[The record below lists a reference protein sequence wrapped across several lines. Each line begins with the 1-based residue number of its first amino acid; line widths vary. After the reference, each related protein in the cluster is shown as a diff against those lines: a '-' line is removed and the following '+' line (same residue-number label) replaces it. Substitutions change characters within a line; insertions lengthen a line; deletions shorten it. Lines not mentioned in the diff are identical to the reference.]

1 MIGIRLKELRA
12 TTNKTQADV
21 ASYLGISRASYSHFE
36 NDRNEPDN
44 ITLSKLA
51 DYFNVTTDYL
61 LGRKVKQL
69 ASNNSRNEKAD
80 LVAAHIDDDVTES
93 EMKQITDFIDFL
105 KSKQ

>member
-12 TTNKTQADV
+12 ATNKTQADV

-69 ASNNSRNEKAD
+69 ASNNRNEKAD
-80 LVAAHIDDDVTES
+80 LVAAHIDDDVSES
-93 EMKQITDFIDFL
+93 DMKQITDFIDFL

>member
-1 MIGIRLKELRA
+1 MIGNKLKELRSA
-12 TTNKTQADV
+12 TNKTQADI

-44 ITLSKLA
+44 ITLCKLA

-61 LGRKVKQL
+61 LGREVKQP
-69 ASNNSRNEKAD
+69 ANSRNEKAD
-80 LVAAHIDDDVTES
+80 LVAAHIDDDVSES
-93 EMKQITDFIDFL
+93 DMKQITDFIDFL

>member
-1 MIGIRLKELRA
+1 MIGIRLKELRSA
-12 TTNKTQADV
+12 TNKTQADV

-61 LGRKVKQL
+61 LGREVKQP
-69 ASNNSRNEKAD
+69 ANNSRNEKAD

>member
-1 MIGIRLKELRA
+1 MIGIRLKELRSA
-12 TTNKTQADV
+12 TNKTQADV

-61 LGRKVKQL
+61 LGRKVKQP
-69 ASNNSRNEKAD
+69 NNSRNEKAD

>member
-1 MIGIRLKELRA
+1 MIGNRLKDLRA
-12 TTNKTQADV
+12 TANKTQADV
-21 ASYLGISRASYSHFE
+21 ARYLGISRASYSHFE
-36 NDRNEPDN
+36 NNRNEPDN

-69 ASNNSRNEKAD
+69 VPNNRNEKAD
-80 LVAAHIDDDVTES
+80 LVAAHIDDDVTDS